1 MALYGC
7 AIKQVDLLHM
17 QMRNLLKKRNNS
29 PITSA
34 CKDSSIVVPTPNIFS
49 SKSSPNISIVVICVL
64 VVVGFSQSKE
74 TIKRGNENFGI
85 ILKRLIKLHS
95 HVPPSSPQHTK
106 PWNMDSMWW
115 QACCKHAMHQKT
127 SKTPKKIWSPL

>member
-1 MALYGC
+1 MAPYEC

-17 QMRNLLKKRNNS
+17 QMRSLLKRNNS

-34 CKDSSIVVPTPNIFS
+34 CKDSSIVVSTPNIFS
-49 SKSSPNISIVVICVL
+49 SRSSPNTSIVVICVL

-74 TIKRGNENFGI
+74 TIKRGNGNFGI
-85 ILKRLIKLHS
+85 ILKWLVKLYS
-95 HVPPSSPQHTK
+95 HVPPSSPRHTK

-115 QACCKHAMHQKT
+115 QACCKHAMHQKI
-127 SKTPKKIWSPL
+127 SKTPKKIQSSL